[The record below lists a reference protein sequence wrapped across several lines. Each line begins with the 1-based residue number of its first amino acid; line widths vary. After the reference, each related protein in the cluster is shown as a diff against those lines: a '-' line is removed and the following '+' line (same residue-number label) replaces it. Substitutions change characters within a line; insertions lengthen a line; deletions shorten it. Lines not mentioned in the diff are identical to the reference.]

1 MVMFFL
7 FLIKAS
13 PNAPKLGPMELT
25 IVITV
30 PVFLLSVAS
39 VLTVWACQARQCT
52 YRKKKRSNV
61 EEPLSECNLVNAGK
75 TLKDLIYDV
84 TASGSGSGMCLLFIF
99 FSKKNSYLKINPI
112 FFS

>member
-25 IVITV
+25 IIITV
-30 PVFLLSVAS
+30 PVFLLSIAS
-39 VLTVWACQARQCT
+39 VLTVWACQGRQCT
-52 YRKKKRSNV
+52 YRKKKRPNV

-99 FSKKNSYLKINPI
+99 SVRKTII
-112 FFS
+112 